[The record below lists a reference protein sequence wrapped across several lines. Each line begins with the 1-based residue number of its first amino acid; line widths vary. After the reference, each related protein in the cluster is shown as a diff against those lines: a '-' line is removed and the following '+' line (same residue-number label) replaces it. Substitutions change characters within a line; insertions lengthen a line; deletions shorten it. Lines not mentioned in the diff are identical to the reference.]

1 MKLMKRVV
9 IIGCGSIGK
18 RHIRNLKTL
27 GVTEIYCLRT
37 RKGFT
42 QDLPT
47 NIQVEEVYS
56 WSDLIKKKPDIAF
69 ITNPTSL
76 HIEAAKKII
85 PHIKGLFIEKP
96 LSHNLDGVSNLLKL
110 VEKYKVVTFM
120 GFNIEFH
127 PLIIEIGKLISNG
140 DIGDVVNYQA
150 TTGQCIEKWHPYEDY
165 HNSYAV
171 RKDLGGGASLTLIHE
186 INLALTWFGKVEDT
200 YAYIRKNKKMNIDVD
215 SNSDFMMQHINGVV
229 SQIHM
234 DFLQKKSIRSGT
246 INGTDGWIKYDLINN
261 NLLLESENNNLNK
274 KLDDS
279 IDYNDQSYLNML
291 EVFFQYYD
299 KNIMHHEYDIWKGLD
314 SLKIVLSG
322 FEKSNKKV

>member
-1 MKLMKRVV
+1 
-9 IIGCGSIGK
+9 
-18 RHIRNLKTL
+18 
-27 GVTEIYCLRT
+27 
-37 RKGFT
+37 
-42 QDLPT
+42 
-47 NIQVEEVYS
+47 
-56 WSDLIKKKPDIAF
+56 
-69 ITNPTSL
+69 
-76 HIEAAKKII
+76 
-85 PHIKGLFIEKP
+85 
-96 LSHNLDGVSNLLKL
+96 
-110 VEKYKVVTFM
+110 
-120 GFNIEFH
+120 
-127 PLIIEIGKLISNG
+127 
-140 DIGDVVNYQA
+140 
-150 TTGQCIEKWHPYEDY
+150 
-165 HNSYAV
+165 
-171 RKDLGGGASLTLIHE
+171 
-186 INLALTWFGKVEDT
+186 
-200 YAYIRKNKKMNIDVD
+200 MNIDVD

-274 KLDDS
+274 KPDDS

>member
-27 GVTEIYCLRT
+27 GITEIYCLRT

-76 HIEAAKKII
+76 HIETAKKII

-171 RKDLGGGASLTLIHE
+171 RKDLGGGAALTLIHE
-186 INLALTWFGKVEDT
+186 INLALNQYEEVEDIDT
-200 YAYIRKNKKMNIDVD
+200 LTKATKNLIQKLRYYKHVDDSEGNEIGIEENFFTLEDDQDMKITQYINEKNDRNAEVILKE
-215 SNSDFMMQHINGVV
+215 
-229 SQIHM
+229 
-234 DFLQKKSIRSGT
+234 
-246 INGTDGWIKYDLINN
+246 INN
-261 NLLLESENNNLNK
+261 DYISNIAEMLLSEEGPIAKIENSNAVTSIGTLEF
-274 KLDDS
+274 
-279 IDYNDQSYLNML
+279 ID
-291 EVFFQYYD
+291 
-299 KNIMHHEYDIWKGLD
+299 
-314 SLKIVLSG
+314 KISKYQLTKTTCMG
-322 FEKSNKKV
+322 DYRWDAEE